1 MSDWA
6 REIPAPGSS
15 TAMVAT
21 FRDSLATAG
30 KSELCGFLPAGIEHA
45 ARGRDWRHSGHPCA
59 AISTSWPLDPVC
71 RVHRSRSAMCR
82 KCHGE
87 SVIHP
92 LGGYGAVPG
101 VLPSISR
108 ACIRMCEM
116 PERGDPWRSQ
126 RCRSQTGTP
135 TRAAQGKPALASS
148 QFRLAADR
156 SGEFVV
162 STSMPSEEV
171 AAMRST
177 HWG

>member
-6 REIPAPGSS
+6 REIPALGSS
-15 TAMVAT
+15 AATVAT

-30 KSELCGFLPAGIEHA
+30 KIELYGFRPAGMERAPH
-45 ARGRDWRHSGHPCA
+45 GRDWRHSGHPCA
-59 AISTSWPLDPVC
+59 AISASWPLDPVC

-92 LGGYGAVPG
+92 QGGYGAVPG

-108 ACIRMCEM
+108 ACIRMCEI

-135 TRAAQGKPALASS
+135 THAVLGKPALTSS
-148 QFRLAADR
+148 QYRPAADL

-162 STSMPSEEV
+162 STSMPSKEV
-171 AAMRST
+171 AVVRGT
-177 HWG
+177 HWK